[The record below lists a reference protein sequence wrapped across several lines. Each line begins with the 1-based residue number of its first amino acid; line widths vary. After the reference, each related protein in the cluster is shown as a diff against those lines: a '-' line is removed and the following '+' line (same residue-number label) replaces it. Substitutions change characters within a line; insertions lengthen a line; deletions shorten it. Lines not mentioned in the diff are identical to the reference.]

1 MTLLHPVILPISLK
15 DRHLKG
21 REAVLAQRRRARE
34 ALALSC
40 AASGIAM
47 GVLNKDGVDA
57 PLPFAGN
64 YWSLSHKCR
73 YVAAVVSSSPVGTP
87 TDWQRLWNWTVYR
100 QPFGDR
106 AARWLYVLVRRDL
119 VPGSKYYSS
128 APPAQSG
135 VTIPPAVNTS
145 FPTLRAAL
153 RAAIPGAP
161 HWTVRNRIRRGKMGT
176 GAPARACNEALRN
189 LPLRPRGFAYSMLGG
204 WDWSAH

>member
-73 YVAAVVSSSPVGTP
+73 YVAAVVSSSPVGIDIEEIRP
-87 TDWQRLWNWTVYR
+87 RADDLMAYIADEQEWALAARRDWKTFFRYWTAKEAVLKAVGIGLRHLKQARIDRIIDGDNLIVRYESRLW
-100 QPFGDR
+100 P
-106 AARWLYVLVRRDL
+106 
-119 VPGSKYYSS
+119 
-128 APPAQSG
+128 
-135 VTIPPAVNTS
+135 
-145 FPTLRAAL
+145 
-153 RAAIPGAP
+153 
-161 HWTVRNRIRRGKMGT
+161 IRHLNFQDHVVSLTHDIDVCWSLTT
-176 GAPARACNEALRN
+176 G
-189 LPLRPRGFAYSMLGG
+189 
-204 WDWSAH
+204 